1 MTPPVYLNEVD
12 YIQSYTELVDQ
23 LAAIRAVRAALLAQL
38 LVLATGKPVKE
49 YFLSDQHTTIRRA
62 YNTPVEIYKARD
74 LLLLEENRI
83 RRLLTGSNV
92 ARAVGVQ
99 NLIGRKRFWS

>member
-1 MTPPVYLNEVD
+1 MIAPVYLNEVD
-12 YIQSYTELVDQ
+12 FIQSFQELVDQ

-38 LVLATGKPVKE
+38 LILATGKPVKE

-83 RRLLTGSNV
+83 RRKLNGSNV
-92 ARAVGVQ
+92 ARAIGGN
-99 NLIGRKRFWS
+99 NLIGRKRFW